1 MASVDRSHGSA
12 GSDRP
17 RGPDRH
23 HASAEDAQGA
33 PSSPGRVP
41 LRRYQ
46 GKNQPNSQPSRET
59 RFKAEL
65 VAVRQILGDTSAMFG
80 RLSDPHEGGFIKSR
94 VKQAQ
99 EAGVGSTRLVNG
111 SFNDG

>member
-1 MASVDRSHGSA
+1 MASVDRSRGSA

-17 RGPDRH
+17 CGPDHH

-41 LRRYQ
+41 LRWYQ
-46 GKNQPNSQPSRET
+46 GKNRPNSQPSRET
-59 RFKAEL
+59 RFEAEL

-80 RLSDPHEGGFIKSR
+80 WLSDLLHEGGFI
-94 VKQAQ
+94 KQAQ
-99 EAGVGSTRLVNG
+99 EAGVGLTRLVNG